1 MHLILPSVLAESSV
15 LVMIKDMFNQLGG
28 GILSGYIFILYL
40 EKSNSVFV
48 PILIHA
54 LLDYS
59 YGILGIVVA
68 IIVLA
73 YLLITSKIKKE
84 VID

>member
-1 MHLILPSVLAESSV
+1 MDSILPSVLAEFSV

-40 EKSNSVFV
+40 EKNNSVFV
-48 PILIHA
+48 PILIHT

-59 YGILGIVVA
+59 YGILGLVVA

-73 YLLITSKIKKE
+73 YLLITSKRKKE
-84 VID
+84 VTG